1 MNVKGINQGIEK
13 VKEII
18 QRDSKFKILNLN
30 GDFLSGKTTIIKSL
44 ISELDFVNEY
54 NVYTYVNDWDKYNYL
69 YDITSDFFSNS
80 NLQHPEF
87 LSDESQFFVK
97 SFFDT
102 VSTLNISNK
111 ELFKEINNYL
121 LIENS
126 DDLSDELEKKIK
138 SGISNELKRNLIL
151 YYYQISIETIFA
163 DLLNNFFP
171 LNEQIDSLSDYLM
184 SREPIKILLVFDD
197 AQSIPP
203 KIEKWFHQ
211 FFSYLNNKK
220 LGDLMLYEYKGKDT
234 QISLGEFFKIDLIF
248 IGRNKKFNFEG
259 FDIEVNN
266 IELNYPDYNQLDESD
281 KSNFTKAEYSQSPIF
296 GNPALITAYNQY
308 DEEKKTSTIIFATN
322 HLLKY
327 VPTEFQRAIIFCSIF
342 DKFSSIE
349 LNLFE
354 ESNFKYLETEKIL
367 SKIDFVNNINGCYSF
382 QENAKRI
389 LLEVNNL
396 IFESLDRPQLV
407 KLSND
412 IAKVFPNIS
421 YSEFEIL
428 RELAYYKEF
437 DKNYLIENYFN
448 NSKRISSFIEKN
460 IFYFNRDKSFYSL
473 QEKHLSPLKEYNS
486 IRDKN
491 TLDEK
496 YKSIQEIFNNY
507 QIEIEKRNT
516 ILSDDVVKVGN
527 EISEFCKEKEKMET
541 ESDLLSKNE
550 IALRNEVFEIDQQ
563 LKPFIHQNSKR
574 KSTLNILALIIS
586 VAIIF
591 NSDRIS
597 ELLFSTTSDFEIVIL
612 INLLLLLVLYGN
624 GLMRYFRVK
633 FKSEELYSLK
643 QSKSNLENQINKLS
657 QELEILNADIRAKD
671 AKIEDLKKHVDR
683 MNKQILE
690 NKNKLEKRFL
700 N

>member
-1 MNVKGINQGIEK
+1 MKVKGINQGIEK
-13 VKEII
+13 VKEIL
-18 QRDSKFKILNLN
+18 QGDSKFKILNLN

-44 ISELDFVNEY
+44 ISDIDFVNQY
-54 NVYTYVNDWDKYNYL
+54 NVYTYVNDWGKYNYL

-87 LSDESQFFVK
+87 LSEESQFFVK

-126 DDLSDELEKKIK
+126 DDLSEELEQKIK

-171 LNEQIDSLSDYLM
+171 LNEQIDSLSDYLL
-184 SREPIKILLVFDD
+184 SREPIKILLIFDD

-211 FFSYLNNKK
+211 FFSYLSNKK

-234 QISLGEFFKIDLIF
+234 QIALGEFFKIDLIF
-248 IGRNKKFNFEG
+248 IGRNKRFNFDG

-281 KSNFTKAEYSQSPIF
+281 KSNFTKAEYSESPIF
-296 GNPALITAYNQY
+296 GNPALISAYNQY
-308 DEEKKTSTIIFATN
+308 TDEKKTSTVIFATN

-327 VPTEFQRAIIFCSIF
+327 VPPELQRALIFCSIF
-342 DKFSSIE
+342 EKFSLIE
-349 LNLFE
+349 MNLFE
-354 ESNFKYLETEKIL
+354 ESDFKNLETEKIL
-367 SKIDFVNNINGCYSF
+367 SKIDFINYQNGYYSF

-389 LLEVNNL
+389 LQEVNNI
-396 IFESLDRPQLV
+396 IFEGLDSPQLV
-407 KLSND
+407 KLSDN

-421 YSEFEIL
+421 YSEFEML

-437 DKNYLIENYFN
+437 DKNYIIENYFN

-460 IFYFNRDKSFYSL
+460 IFFFNRDKSFYSL
-473 QEKHLSPLKEYNS
+473 QDKYLLPLTEYNN
-486 IRDKN
+486 IREKNIIEDK
-491 TLDEK
+491 K
-496 YKSIQEIFNNY
+496 KSIQEIFNRY
-507 QIEIEKRNT
+507 QIEIGKRNT
-516 ILSDDVVKVGN
+516 ILADDVVKVGN
-527 EISEFCKEKEKMET
+527 EISEISKEKEKMEL
-541 ESDLLSKNE
+541 ESDTLSKNE
-550 IALRNEVFEIDQQ
+550 IALRNEVFGINQQ

-574 KSTLNILALIIS
+574 KSTINILALVTS

-597 ELLFSTTSDFEIVIL
+597 NLLFGTTSDFELVII

-643 QSKSNLENQINKLS
+643 QSKSNLENEIEKLS
-657 QELEILNADIRAKD
+657 KELEVLNADIRAKD

-690 NKNKLEKRFL
+690 NKNKLEKRFSH
-700 N
+700 

>member
-1 MNVKGINQGIEK
+1 MKLKGINQGIEK

-18 QRDSKFKILNLN
+18 QGDSKFKILNLN

-44 ISELDFVNEY
+44 ISDIDFVNQY
-54 NVYTYVNDWDKYNYL
+54 NVYTYVNDWGKYNYL

-87 LSDESQFFVK
+87 LSEESQFFVR

-111 ELFKEINNYL
+111 QLFKDINNYL

-126 DDLSDELEKKIK
+126 DDLSEELEKKIK
-138 SGISNELKRNLIL
+138 SGITNELKRNLIL

-171 LNEQIDSLSDYLM
+171 LNKQIDSLSDYLL
-184 SREPIKILLVFDD
+184 SKEPIKILLIFDD

-203 KIEKWFHQ
+203 KIEKWFYQ
-211 FFSYLNNKK
+211 FFSYLSNKK

-281 KSNFTKAEYSQSPIF
+281 KSKFTKAEYSKSPIF
-296 GNPALITAYNQY
+296 GNPALISAYNQY
-308 DEEKKTSTIIFATN
+308 AEEKKSSTIIFATN

-327 VPTEFQRAIIFCSIF
+327 VPSELQRALIYCSIF
-342 DKFSSIE
+342 EKFSLIE
-349 LNLFE
+349 MNLFE
-354 ESNFKYLETEKIL
+354 DSDFKYLETEKIL
-367 SKIDFVNNINGCYSF
+367 TKIDFVNNVNGNYTF
-382 QENAKRI
+382 QDNAKKI

-396 IFESLDRPQLV
+396 IFEGLDRELLAE
-407 KLSND
+407 LSKN

-460 IFYFNRDKSFYSL
+460 IFYFNRDKSFYSI
-473 QEKHLSPLKEYNS
+473 QEKYLTPLKAYNS
-486 IRDKN
+486 IRDNKILEDKN
-491 TLDEK
+491 N
-496 YKSIQEIFNNY
+496 SIQEIFNRY

-516 ILSDDVVKVGN
+516 ILADDVLKVGN
-527 EISEFCKEKEKMET
+527 EISEFSKEKEKMEI
-541 ESDLLSKNE
+541 ESDALSKNE
-550 IALRNEVFEIDQQ
+550 IALRNEVFGINQQ

-574 KSTLNILALIIS
+574 KSTINILALITSI
-586 VAIIF
+586 AIIF

-597 ELLFSTTSDFEIVIL
+597 NFLFGTTSDFDIVII

-633 FKSEELYSLK
+633 FKSEELYFLK
-643 QSKSNLENQINKLS
+643 QSKSNFESEIDKLS
-657 QELEILNADIRAKD
+657 KELEILNADIRAND

-690 NKNKLEKRFL
+690 NKNKLEKRFIH
-700 N
+700 